1 MQCRGC
7 GGQNDN
13 SATKCVYCD
22 AALVMKADQ
31 ENPFRATQTPPLEPM
46 QPGAQS
52 YVAQQ
57 STPHNPNF
65 MHGLSA
71 YYLEAFNEF
80 NRKPN
85 AGLQPKFNWGA
96 FFFGGFWYLYKGLW
110 VKGLIFLAIAFF
122 SAGFL
127 AIVPWL
133 YGCIFGTYDYYLLKK
148 EDKQLW

>member
-22 AALVMKADQ
+22 AALASEGLQPPAKANQ
-31 ENPFRATQTPPLEPM
+31 LNPDEPM
-46 QPGAQS
+46 QPAMHTSVGQPS
-52 YVAQQ
+52 L
-57 STPHNPNF
+57 PINPDYMN
-65 MHGLSA
+65 GLSP
-71 YYLEAFNEF
+71 YYIEAFNQF
-80 NRKPN
+80 NKKPN

-110 VKGLIFLAIAFF
+110 VKGLLFIAIAFF

-127 AIVPWL
+127 AIIPWI
-133 YGCIFGTYDYYLLKK
+133 YGSVFGTYDYYLLKK
-148 EDKQLW
+148 DDKQLW

>member
-22 AALVMKADQ
+22 AALVQ
-31 ENPFRATQTPPLEPM
+31 EAVRQPSPKVHQPTPVEPA
-46 QPGAQS
+46 QPSNQPSGI
-52 YVAQQ
+52 
-57 STPHNPNF
+57 HNPDY
-65 MHGLSA
+65 MYGLSP
-71 YYLEAFNEF
+71 YYLEAFNQF
-80 NRKPN
+80 NKKPN
-85 AGLQPKFNWGA
+85 SGLQPKFNWGA

-110 VKGLIFLAIAFF
+110 VKGLLFLAIAFF

-127 AIVPWL
+127 AIIPWL

-148 EDKQLW
+148 DDKQLW